1 MRGDQ
6 RQWWVG
12 GGGWWVRPVEVGGL
26 ETRSVVPRYCRNQMG
41 FWLLRGKA
49 PPPPVCL
56 LEESLSPFLK
66 DVPAHVTEETA
77 APEAPG
83 VYH

>member
-1 MRGDQ
+1 MEGGAGGSDQ
-6 RQWWVG
+6 WRWG
-12 GGGWWVRPVEVGGL
+12 AG
-26 ETRSVVPRYCRNQMG
+26 NA
-41 FWLLRGKA
+41 LRGSQVLQEPDGVLVA
-49 PPPPVCL
+49 ERESPPPPVCL
-56 LEESLSPFLK
+56 LGGSLSPFLK